1 MFDELYVVAR
11 MADLERDFAAARQ
24 QAAVAHIVAIQRLER
39 RLALRRRA
47 LRSALSHGDVAGLAL
62 SFAVDWPGSPAR

>member
-39 RLALRRRA
+39 RLASRRRA
-47 LRSALSHGDVAGLAL
+47 LQSALSHPEGAGLAP
-62 SFAVDWPGSPAR
+62 SFAFDLPGSRAR